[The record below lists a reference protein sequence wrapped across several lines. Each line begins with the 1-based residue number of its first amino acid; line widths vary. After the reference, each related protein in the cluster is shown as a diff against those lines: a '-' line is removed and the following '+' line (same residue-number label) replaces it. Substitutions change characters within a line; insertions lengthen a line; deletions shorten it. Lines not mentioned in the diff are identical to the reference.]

1 MIRFKLLIH
10 SQINNPTVTTYFGYI
25 GTEYTTVLCVENGE
39 IVCIGEL
46 LYRIWREG
54 LGSDE
59 LLIEFGKACEK
70 FRTGEITDMPHLCFQ
85 SDNKLGIS
93 YF

>member
-1 MIRFKLLIH
+1 MRFKLLVYH
-10 SQINNPTVTTYFGYI
+10 QINNTTVTTYFGHI
-25 GTEYTTVLCVENGE
+25 GTGYTTVLCVENGE

-54 LGSDE
+54 LGSDD
-59 LLIEFGKACEK
+59 LLIEFGKACER
-70 FRTGEITDMPHLCFQ
+70 FRTGQISYMPRLCFQ
-85 SDNKLGIS
+85 EDSTLGIS